1 MKQVLSTIK
10 ERWNNFLS
18 KATEKFGNWFDFS
31 DSEKYFKD
39 HKTPIPVTCN
49 KHGISYKVKPD
60 HFLHSDYGCCTECKK
75 ERDFQNRIERL
86 KIKQVE
92 LIKKFREVHGDRY
105 DYSKVDLVD
114 AVLNNKNKITVICPV
129 HGEYQV
135 EYNSHLKGT
144 NCNRCGKRYTNHEEF
159 ISTCKELY
167 GDKYSYEKTHYVNS
181 TTKVTITCT
190 KHNCDFEVLPLNF
203 TRTDQSHFSCPE
215 CDERV
220 LDTESFIRRAISIY
234 GNAFD
239 YSKSVYVTSKTPIT
253 VICNDCGSE
262 ISIYPDHFLR
272 FHPRSKYSVPIVCK
286 CHKERDFKLERAVRE
301 LLTSINIPFRKEKS
315 FPDLKD
321 KKKLKIDY
329 FLNEIGV
336 AIECQGIQH
345 YIEIDY
351 FGGSEGLKYRVYHDN
366 MKNEY
371 CKKNNIKLI
380 YYLDQSTYDQ
390 YVVGVEKY
398 ANDMFIT
405 NIDDLKDYI
414 QKLYEE

>member
-1 MKQVLSTIK
+1 MRQVLSTIK
-10 ERWNNFLS
+10 ERWDNFIS
-18 KATEKFGNWFDFS
+18 KATEKFGDWFDFS
-31 DSEKYFKD
+31 YSEKYFKD
-39 HKTPIPVTCN
+39 HKTLIPVTCN

-114 AVLNNKNKITVICPV
+114 AILNNKNKITVICPV

-135 EYNSHLKGT
+135 DYNSHLSGV
-144 NCNRCGKRYTNHEEF
+144 NCIKCISRYTNHEEF
-159 ISTCKELY
+159 IAVCKKLY
-167 GDKYSYEKTHYVNS
+167 GDKYSYEKTHYINS

-190 KHNCDFEVLPLNF
+190 EHNCDFEVLPLNF

-220 LDTESFIRRAISIY
+220 LDTESFIKRATSIY

-239 YSKSVYVTSKTPIT
+239 YSKSIYVTAKTPIT
-253 VICNDCGSE
+253 IICNNCGAE
-262 ISIYPDHFLR
+262 ISIYPDHFIR
-272 FHPRSKYSVPIVCK
+272 RGGKKWKYDLPYVCK
-286 CHKERDFKLERAVRE
+286 CHREHESTLETETRE
-301 LLTSINIPFRKEKS
+301 LLTSLEIPFKKEKTY
-315 FPDLKD
+315 PDLKD
-321 KKKLKIDY
+321 RIRLKMDFFINS
-329 FLNEIGV
+329 LNLV
-336 AIECQGIQH
+336 IECQGVQH
-345 YIEIDY
+345 YSVVDY
-351 FGGSEGLKYRVYHDN
+351 FGGEEGLKYRIYHDD

-390 YVVGVEKY
+390 YIVGVEKY
-398 ANDMFIT
+398 ANDIFIT
-405 NIDDLKDYI
+405 DINDLKNYI
-414 QKLYEE
+414 LNLL